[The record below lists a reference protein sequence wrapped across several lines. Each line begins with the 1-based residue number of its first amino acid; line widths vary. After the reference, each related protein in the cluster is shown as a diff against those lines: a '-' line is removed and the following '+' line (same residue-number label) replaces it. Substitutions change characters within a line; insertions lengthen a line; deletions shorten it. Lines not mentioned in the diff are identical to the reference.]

1 MNRLPPAGKAG
12 AGQTK
17 ERKTTRLLHNADPI
31 RSRLPA
37 ALAIA
42 VLIAGTHGAQA
53 DDPAPAAP
61 QTTTATYQDWTL
73 RCDNAVGTPPRK
85 LCEVARAI
93 MAQDGKTALA
103 QIVVGRPDP
112 ARPFKLIVQLPNGV
126 WLPSNAIL
134 ALDDKT
140 TVTATYKR
148 CVQLC
153 FADADIE
160 DATLAALKA
169 RTDPASLLFADA
181 SQRIV
186 ELPVS
191 FNGFADALAASLE
204 DAATK

>member
-1 MNRLPPAGKAG
+1 M
-12 AGQTK
+12 
-17 ERKTTRLLHNADPI
+17 RLLNNAGLMRP
-31 RSRLPA
+31 RLA
-37 ALAIA
+37 TALALA
-42 VLIAGTHGAQA
+42 VLIASGPVAQA

-61 QTTTATYQDWTL
+61 QTTTATYRDWTL

-85 LCEVARAI
+85 LCEVAQAI

-103 QIVVGRPDP
+103 QIVIGRPDP
-112 ARPFKLIVQLPNGV
+112 ARPLKLIVQLPNGV

-160 DATLAALKA
+160 DATLATLKA
-169 RTDPASLLFADA
+169 RTDPARLLFADA
-181 SQRIV
+181 TQRIV

-191 FNGFADALAASLE
+191 FNGFADALAASLK
-204 DAATK
+204 DAAAK